1 MNHIFNV
8 NIIASSDVICIV
20 FSYSI
25 GFFWWVFLI
34 LFVSI
39 FITYHNLCYR
49 ACHQHIAACR
59 IFIVKINKGDKDILG
74 QI

>member
-1 MNHIFNV
+1 M
-8 NIIASSDVICIV
+8 
-20 FSYSI
+20 
-25 GFFWWVFLI
+25 GFLI

-74 QI
+74 QIYISESIINMHFNQ